1 MCELCRLATMQ
12 CDSREDVS
20 SLKTTFFSKF
30 QEFFSLGRIAIAWAG
45 LASALPW
52 MHWKSEAFAF

>member
-12 CDSREDVS
+12 CDSRAVS
-20 SLKTTFFSKF
+20 SLKATVFSKF
-30 QEFFSLGRIAIAWAG
+30 QAIFSLGRIAIAWAG